1 MTHGLPEPTTGSD
14 PRVTSTTPFTVY
26 PAIDVRSGVVVRLLK
41 GDYDRETRY
50 PGDPVTV
57 AEGYA
62 RAGARWLHLVDLD
75 AAREGRYTLDA
86 TLEQIVER
94 TGLMVQTGG
103 GVRTADDVQRVLD
116 HGATRVVVGSL
127 AVREPDTVVGWLD
140 RFGPERVT
148 VALDTTI
155 DADGTWRLAVDGWTG
170 VDGQRDLVGALHHFT
185 RSGLQHVLTTDIGR
199 DGTLGGPNFHLYTML
214 TRSTPD
220 LQLQA
225 SGGARNVDDV
235 RTARKTGCAG
245 IILGKALLEGRL
257 SLTDAIQEEG
267 L

>member
-1 MTHGLPEPTTGSD
+1 MTHDLQTEHGSD
-14 PRVTSTTPFTVY
+14 LRVTSPELFTVY
-26 PAIDVRSGVVVRLLK
+26 PAIDVRGGAVVRLLR
-41 GDYDRETRY
+41 GDYDQETRY
-50 PGDPVTV
+50 DGDPVTV

-75 AAREGRYTLDA
+75 AAREGRYTLDD
-86 TLEQIVER
+86 TLERIVDR

-103 GVRTADDVQRVLD
+103 GVRCAEDVERVLD
-116 HGATRVVVGSL
+116 AGASRVVVGSL

-140 RFGPERVT
+140 RFGPERIT
-148 VALDTTI
+148 VALDTLI
-155 DADGTWRLAVDGWTG
+155 GPDGTWRLAVDGWTG
-170 VDGQRDLVGALHHFT
+170 VDGQGDLVSCLHRYHG
-185 RSGLQHVLTTDIGR
+185 SGLRHVLTTDIGR

-220 LQLQA
+220 LHVQA

-235 RTARKTGCAG
+235 RAARRTGCAG

-257 SLTDAIQEEG
+257 SLSDAVAEEG